1 MKLVNHFC
9 AILVLVIF
17 TNCTSTKQ
25 IVSPTIE
32 KSTFQKLAAIPNV
45 VSIEKRE
52 AVGHFDKNF
61 EIWFEQPIDH
71 SNPSKGSF
79 RQRVFLGFENP
90 SEPVFVELRG
100 YNIGSEKAG
109 ELANHYEANQ
119 LTIEHRYFKD
129 SSPKEID
136 WNTLTIENAAKDQ
149 AIIIDAI
156 RNSLYPN
163 AKFISTGI
171 SKGCQ
176 TVMAHLSYFPENV
189 DACVC
194 YVGPLNYQRE
204 DPRVYEFL
212 ANVSN
217 EADRKK
223 VKDFQELCFENRS
236 ELLEIMKE
244 TAERDKLSWEFG
256 VEKALDYTI
265 LEYSFAFW
273 QWGTDI
279 DSIPSGGASVQEIY
293 KHLINVVGY
302 GFFEA
307 SSVEGLQPYFW
318 AALTEQGIYGYQT
331 APFKKYFGTDE
342 VLGFEWAFPEG
353 ISKKYNLESMQR
365 IKSFLDTSAK
375 KMIFIYGEYDAWSS
389 TAVELTDNASQRE
402 MYKFVQPKGDHRT
415 RIKSFNNEKQTEIYT
430 IIDRWMAEE

>member
-1 MKLVNHFC
+1 MKF
-9 AILVLVIF
+9 AKYFYTIIVLVIF
-17 TNCTSTKQ
+17 TSCTSTQQ
-25 IVSPTIE
+25 IVTPTIE
-32 KSTFQKLAAIPNV
+32 KSTFEKLAAIKNV

-52 AVGHFDKNF
+52 VISHFDENY

-71 SNPSKGSF
+71 DNLSKGTF
-79 RQRVFLGFENP
+79 RQRVFLGYENP

-119 LTIEHRYFKD
+119 LTIEHRYFTN
-129 SSPKEID
+129 SRPKEID

-156 RNSLYPN
+156 RSSLYPN
-163 AKFISTGI
+163 TKFISTGI

-176 TVMAHLSYFPENV
+176 TSMAHLSYFPENV

-212 ANVSN
+212 ANVSSSS
-217 EADRKK
+217 DRKK
-223 VKDFQELCFENRS
+223 VKDFQELCFENRAS
-236 ELLEIMKE
+236 LLEIMKE
-244 TAERDKLSWEFG
+244 TAKQDKLSWEFG
-256 VEKALDYTI
+256 IEKALDYTI

-273 QWGTDI
+273 QWGTDLN
-279 DSIPSGGASVQEIY
+279 SIPSLTASTQEIY
-293 KHLINVVGY
+293 KHLIDVVGY

-331 APFKKYFGTDE
+331 APFKKYFGEDE
-342 VLGFEWAFPEG
+342 VYGFDWAFPEG
-353 ISKKYNLESMQR
+353 ISKQYNLEPMRR

-375 KMIFIYGEYDAWSS
+375 KMIFIYGEYDAWSA
-389 TAVELTDNASQRE
+389 TAVELTENASQRE
-402 MYKFVQPKGDHRT
+402 LYKFIQPKGDHRT
-415 RIKSFNNEKQTEIYT
+415 RIKSFNSEKQNEIYT
-430 IIDRWMAEE
+430 IIDGWLEEN